1 MEADEFLRER
11 IPHYAGLNDAQARRL
26 ADEQVRAYA
35 GERLAALRDGGALSD
50 GDRERLERLLM
61 RAEFANQRAF
71 RGFDELP
78 TPEQIDAVCQADAEL
93 VKAVDASD
101 FSALEAA
108 FDRRDEAMLRR

>member
-1 MEADEFLRER
+1 MEADEFLRAR
-11 IPHYAGLNDAQARRL
+11 IPHYAGLSDAQARRL

-35 GERLAALRDGGALSD
+35 GERLAAMRDADSLSG

-71 RGFDELP
+71 RGFDELA
-78 TPEQIDAVCQADAEL
+78 TPSQIDAVCQADADL
-93 VKAVDASD
+93 VKAVEEGD

-108 FDRRDEAMLRR
+108 FDRRDEAMLRP